1 MAATDAGGGPSDHA
15 GARGSGPVG
24 WWPAFVI
31 AAVSFVDRIET
42 SLLTGVL
49 PLLKEEWGFSDT
61 AGGAVPTAVT
71 IAGLVV
77 ALPAGYLADRVN
89 RKNLLAVVVA
99 SWSVITLASGL
110 AISFAMFFATR
121 VVLGAADNLDIPS
134 QSSLLGDYYPPEA
147 RPKVFGVQ
155 RMVYF
160 VGVGVGSLLGGAIG
174 QLVGWRWAFF
184 SMIVPGLLVA
194 WWCYRLREPVR
205 GEADRLAAERAHP
218 DRRDAQRAPGTTEGG
233 DRPPPRAAD
242 TTAGAHDAVAGDA
255 PNPLAGGWRALL
267 GQIRELFGSRTLRF
281 LFAALV
287 VLFLGLNGIFFWL
300 PTYFVR
306 TWGVGTGLGGA
317 LTAVIIIVGVIAGT
331 AVGSLIGRRWHGI
344 VAGVRVLAGGIGFAA
359 GGILM
364 SAAFLSPGLA
374 PQVALLVLATASM
387 SIAIPNHFAAAAD
400 CISPRHRGVGFTL
413 VQVGTAAGASFGPLA
428 VGAVSDRTGSLEQS
442 FATLVVPIVVAGIV
456 VLGGRSSYED
466 DAARVLEG
474 SLEGR

>member
-1 MAATDAGGGPSDHA
+1 
-15 GARGSGPVG
+15 
-24 WWPAFVI
+24 
-31 AAVSFVDRIET
+31 
-42 SLLTGVL
+42 
-49 PLLKEEWGFSDT
+49 
-61 AGGAVPTAVT
+61 VT

-160 VGVGVGSLLGGAIG
+160 VGIGVGSLLGGAIG

-184 SMIVPGLLVA
+184 SMIVPGLIVA

-205 GEADRLAAERAHP
+205 GEADRIAAQRARDARLAAERAQQP
-218 DRRDAQRAPGTTEGG
+218 DDAPETDHAPPATT
-233 DRPPPRAAD
+233 DAAD
-242 TTAGAHDAVAGDA
+242 TAPAEPSAPPPGST
-255 PNPLAGGWRALL
+255 PNPLEGGWRALL
-267 GQIRELFGSRTLRF
+267 DQIRELARSRTLRF

-300 PTYFVR
+300 PTFFVR
-306 TWGVGTGLGGA
+306 TWGVGTALGGA
-317 LTAVIIIVGVIAGT
+317 LTAVIIIIGVISGT
-331 AVGSLIGRRWHGI
+331 LVGSLIGRRWHGI
-344 VAGVRVLAGGIGFAA
+344 VPGVRVLAGGVGFAV
-359 GGILM
+359 GGVLM
-364 SAAFLSPGLA
+364 GVAFLSPSLGL
-374 PQVALLVLATASM
+374 QVALLVLATASM

-413 VQVGTAAGASFGPLA
+413 VQVGTAAGSSFGPLV
-428 VGAVSDRTGSLEQS
+428 VGAVSDRTGSLQQS
-442 FATLVVPIVVAGIV
+442 FYTLVVPIVIAGIV

-466 DAARVLEG
+466 DAASVLEG